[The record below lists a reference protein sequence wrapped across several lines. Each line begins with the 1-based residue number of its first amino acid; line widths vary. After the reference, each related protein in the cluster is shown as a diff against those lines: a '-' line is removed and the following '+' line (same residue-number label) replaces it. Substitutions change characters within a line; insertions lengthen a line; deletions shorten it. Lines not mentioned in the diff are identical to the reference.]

1 MPVPIKIGNV
11 GFKCT
16 CRACFTGYVCPE
28 NIIMSMIFDK
38 ELVVPDKY
46 NAVQI
51 KERQVGALGVIP
63 FNIEARRAEVAKKMT
78 KANDDDGP
86 QWNAT
91 IEGHVASPPRPHRQK
106 AVAARRRLVGG

>member
-1 MPVPIKIGNV
+1 
-11 GFKCT
+11 
-16 CRACFTGYVCPE
+16 
-28 NIIMSMIFDK
+28 MSMIFDK
-38 ELVVPDKY
+38 DLVVPDKY

-51 KERQVGALGVIP
+51 KERQSGAMGVNP
-63 FNIEARRAEVAKKMT
+63 FNIEARRAEVAKKVRQ
-78 KANDDDGP
+78 ANDDDGP